1 MTNITSRSCH
11 GLMCSL
17 KRFAVV
23 PCLLFVLTS
32 NLHGQDGRQEN
43 PDWAFLVYHG
53 QTARTIFVRLLRFA
67 PPDYIETSITSVEVD
82 KPLHYL
88 WNQRVRFE
96 LAINLTRRWQR
107 GHQRD
112 FFEANVFV
120 MVRWMR
126 FPWNR
131 FLKTSMAFGE
141 GVSVAE
147 EVPYIEQVDL
157 RNEGMSHFLNF
168 LAYEIT
174 LSPPKCNRISAV
186 YRLHHRSG
194 IFGLVNDVVGG
205 SNVTAFGLR
214 FSAGQTCTGLW

>member
-1 MTNITSRSCH
+1 
-11 GLMCSL
+11 MCSL

-23 PCLLFVLTS
+23 PCLLLLTS
-32 NLHGQDGRQEN
+32 SLHGQDGRQEN
-43 PDWAFLVYHG
+43 PDWSFLVYHG
-53 QTARTIFVRLLRFA
+53 QTARTIFKQLLVFA
-67 PPDYIETSITSVEVD
+67 PPDRTETSITSIEVD

-88 WNQRVRFE
+88 WNQRARFE
-96 LAINLTRRWQR
+96 LAMNLTRRWQR
-107 GHQRD
+107 DHQRD

-126 FPWNR
+126 FPWSR
-131 FLKTSMAFGE
+131 FLETSIAFGE

-147 EVPYIEQVDL
+147 EVPYIEQVDN
-157 RNEGMSHFLNF
+157 RNEGMSRFLNF
-168 LAYEIT
+168 VAYEIT

-194 IFGLVNDVVGG
+194 IFGLVNGVVGG

-214 FSAGQTCTGLW
+214 FSTGQTCTGLW